1 MYACVIK
8 TEVKFELSMYVYQN
22 FFSCYEMECEMCIN
36 SMFIASCDWK
46 VDNPMNHTDIPI

>member
-8 TEVKFELSMYVYQN
+8 TKVKFELSMYVYQN
-22 FFSCYEMECEMCIN
+22 FFSCYEMECKMCIN